1 MVEPEREREFP
12 ATRVVPVK
20 TGVVPFFTRLG
31 LEKNGSTPVFHE
43 TGLGNKRD
51 QKREAGSLS
60 RSVQALADG
69 SNKGRRTS

>member
-31 LEKNGSTPVFHE
+31 LKKTGVLLFFMRLVLEINETRNGKLGPV
-43 TGLGNKRD
+43 LGPFR
-51 QKREAGSLS
+51 L
-60 RSVQALADG
+60 
-69 SNKGRRTS
+69 